1 VVTIPDGTVTDGS
14 LRISTTAVVGS
25 ATTFTEDLVVSGDAR
40 VTGILTVGTSSITLD
55 GSNNQINVGTGVTV
69 GSSGI
74 NVSGI
79 ITSTS
84 IVVSAGTTS
93 APSISPSG
101 DSNTGIFFPSADT
114 IAAST
119 GGTSRI
125 TIDSSGNIKITTN
138 QFQALS
144 HKNFGYSGSYGA
156 LVVGAG
162 GDNYGNISLGVD
174 VSSIS
179 GGSFHG
185 QNQVIFPATGGIIPD
200 NAGTNFVGFYN
211 RSGSDSLVLGPAVVG
226 GITSGPL
233 TLTST
238 SVGIGTGSPTEAL
251 TVNGRVQSQWNAFAN
266 GGTTSYSGDA
276 TSLVTG
282 STAGMWA
289 ARSDSALLFAIGSNE
304 KARIDSSGRLGIG
317 ITSPGSFD
325 TQADNLVVGTG
336 SGHNGATIYAG
347 TGSWSSIYFADGT
360 SSTEKFRGIQAY
372 DHSAD
377 AMLWYTS
384 AIERARIDSSGRLLI
399 GTSTSPSAG
408 NGQYGRLVV
417 QGYIGDSTAG
427 AYINLQR
434 GQPATTPLTADVEI
448 ARINFSDSVGYDF
461 AYIGCYADATSGT
474 GDYPGRLTFS
484 TTADGASSPTE
495 RMRIG
500 NGGDFYFRTTNSDPA
515 FNRVNGIYI
524 NQNSQLLCR
533 VNGGSGW
540 DLGASTSTPIHISFY
555 TDNGSARVAA
565 GNISSNGSTTT
576 YSATSDYRLKENIN
590 LLTAATKRV
599 LDLRPVTFDWKEGLG
614 GTQPQGEGF
623 IAHEVQAVCPLAV
636 TGEKDAVDEKGNPK
650 YQGVD
655 PAKLVALLTAALQ
668 EAIGE
673 IESLKARVA
682 ALESA

>member
-1 VVTIPDGTVTDGS
+1 LFID
-14 LRISTTAVVGS
+14 
-25 ATTFTEDLVVSGDAR
+25 
-40 VTGILTVGTSSITLD
+40 
-55 GSNNQINVGTGVTV
+55 
-69 GSSGI
+69 
-74 NVSGI
+74 
-79 ITSTS
+79 
-84 IVVSAGTTS
+84 SAGVITTDNGF
-93 APSISPSG
+93 ASG
-101 DSNTGIFFPSADT
+101 RLNVVNTNTVATFDRMLLLRSSNLSNAFLGLGSDSFYVAS
-114 IAAST
+114 AST
-119 GGTSRI
+119 APIVFCTNSDGGTSGSSVPTNERLRI
-125 TIDSSGNIKITTN
+125 TS
-138 QFQALS
+138 
-144 HKNFGYSGSYGA
+144 
-156 LVVGAG
+156 AG
-162 GDNYGNISLGVD
+162 L
-174 VSSIS
+174 
-179 GGSFHG
+179 
-185 QNQVIFPATGGIIPD
+185 
-200 NAGTNFVGFYN
+200 
-211 RSGSDSLVLGPAVVG
+211 
-226 GITSGPL
+226 
-233 TLTST
+233 
-238 SVGIGTGSPTEAL
+238 VGIGTSAPTEAL

-276 TSLVTG
+276 ASLVTG

-304 KARIDSSGRLGIG
+304 KARIDSSGRLGINTASPNSVLQVNSGTNLGG
-317 ITSPGSFD
+317 ILIGFNAGSSNFYDADLQVFRTGNGTERARIDSSGRLGIGSSAPQAKLHISDLTASAVELVRLQSNLVSPSGNKSITWADATDVVGRISLDYTSPTAKMRFGSLYNSGYQTSD
-325 TQADNLVVGTG
+325 LMTLTPTG
-336 SGHNGATIYAG
+336 LGIGSSAPDAQLKVAAAGATLFIGFDGNKNIFDASDNIFRSHAG
-347 TGSWSSIYFADGT
+347 S
-360 SSTEKFRGIQAY
+360 
-372 DHSAD
+372 
-377 AMLWYTS
+377 
-384 AIERARIDSSGRLLI
+384 ERARIDSSGRLLVGTSSSFSAGGSAQYGKFQVVANSFSALTQGIVAIARGQAAGASITSGSAI
-399 GTSTSPSAG
+399 GT
-408 NGQYGRLVV
+408 LV
-417 QGYIGDSTAG
+417 
-427 AYINLQR
+427 
-434 GQPATTPLTADVEI
+434 
-448 ARINFSDSVGYDF
+448 FSDNTGGEF
-461 AYIGCYADATSGT
+461 AQIACEADAATGT
-474 GDYPGRLTFS
+474 NDYPGRLTFS

-524 NQNSQLLCR
+524 TQNSQLLCR